1 MKITEAKSAY
11 YKQYQKF
18 SFAAADVAKQKEE
31 AEKNAR
37 LHPDKAEEFNKQAA
51 TLEISLEALNKQ
63 KEEYMKHNEK
73 IAEME
78 CAYAN
83 MIVSQQQSEAMEES
97 AAEELKILE
106 TARRIMKGDI
116 VPPQDEEKLMKYN
129 FKLYMA
135 AKNMAVMAKEHE
147 EDLLK
152 EQLGAGQDPVPHG
165 TLQRAGG
172 AQRRGQRERRG
183 LCALRQRLVAVF
195 VAVQPKRRQPVAVF
209 IQRRR
214 PLPI

>member
-1 MKITEAKSAY
+1 MLFTGRFGMKISEAKSAY

-37 LHPDKAEEFNKQAA
+37 LHPSQADEFNEKAA

-63 KEEYMKHNEK
+63 AEEYMKHNEK

-83 MIVSQQQSEAMEES
+83 MIASEQNAEAAEES

-135 AKNMAVMAKEHE
+135 AKNMGVLAKEHE
-147 EDLLK
+147 EDDSLWDDEEETGEEERIDPMEYAG
-152 EQLGAGQDPVPHG
+152 EQEAPE
-165 TLQRAGG
+165 GG
-172 AQRRGQRERRG
+172 PSLDMEVSDVTGE
-183 LCALRQRLVAVF
+183 
-195 VAVQPKRRQPVAVF
+195 
-209 IQRRR
+209 
-214 PLPI
+214 

>member
-147 EDLLK
+147 EDESLWEDEEEVTDDRIDPMEYAG
-152 EQLGAGQDPVPHG
+152 EQEAPE
-165 TLQRAGG
+165 GG
-172 AQRRGQRERRG
+172 PSLDLE
-183 LCALRQRLVAVF
+183 VSDV
-195 VAVQPKRRQPVAVF
+195 VEE
-209 IQRRR
+209 
-214 PLPI
+214 

>member
-37 LHPDKAEEFNKQAA
+37 LYPDKAEEFNKQAA

-147 EDLLK
+147 EDDSLWEDEEEGTDERIDPMEYAG
-152 EQLGAGQDPVPHG
+152 EQEAPE
-165 TLQRAGG
+165 GG
-172 AQRRGQRERRG
+172 PSLDLE
-183 LCALRQRLVAVF
+183 VSDV
-195 VAVQPKRRQPVAVF
+195 VEE
-209 IQRRR
+209 
-214 PLPI
+214 

>member
-37 LHPDKAEEFNKQAA
+37 LHPEKAEEFNKQAA

-83 MIVSQQQSEAMEES
+83 MIASEQNAEAMEES

-147 EDLLK
+147 EDESLWDDEEEVSDERINPMEYAG
-152 EQLGAGQDPVPHG
+152 EQEAPE
-165 TLQRAGG
+165 GG
-172 AQRRGQRERRG
+172 PSLDLE
-183 LCALRQRLVAVF
+183 VSDV
-195 VAVQPKRRQPVAVF
+195 VEE
-209 IQRRR
+209 
-214 PLPI
+214 

>member
-1 MKITEAKSAY
+1 MKISEARSAY

-37 LHPDKAEEFNKQAA
+37 LHPEKAEEFNKQAA

-63 KEEYMKHNEK
+63 KEEYMDHHEK
-73 IAEME
+73 ICEME

-147 EDLLK
+147 EDDSLWEDEEEGTDEGIDPMEYAG
-152 EQLGAGQDPVPHG
+152 EQEAPE
-165 TLQRAGG
+165 GG
-172 AQRRGQRERRG
+172 PSLDLE
-183 LCALRQRLVAVF
+183 VSDV
-195 VAVQPKRRQPVAVF
+195 VEE
-209 IQRRR
+209 
-214 PLPI
+214 

>member
-1 MKITEAKSAY
+1 MKIQEAKKAY
-11 YKQYQKF
+11 YQQYQKF

-37 LHPDKAEEFNKQAA
+37 LYPNQADEFNEKAA

-63 KEEYMKHNEK
+63 AEEYMKHNEK
-73 IAEME
+73 IADME

-83 MIVSQQQSEAMEES
+83 MISSEQQAEAMEE
-97 AAEELKILE
+97 AGIDEMKILE

-135 AKNMAVMAKEHE
+135 AKNMAIMAKEHE
-147 EDLLK
+147 EDESLWDDEEESEEMIDPMEYAG
-152 EQLGAGQDPVPHG
+152 EQEAPE
-165 TLQRAGG
+165 GG
-172 AQRRGQRERRG
+172 PSLDLE
-183 LCALRQRLVAVF
+183 VSDV
-195 VAVQPKRRQPVAVF
+195 VSEE
-209 IQRRR
+209 
-214 PLPI
+214 

>member
-63 KEEYMKHNEK
+63 KDEYMKHNEK

-83 MIVSQQQSEAMEES
+83 MIASEQNAEAMEES

-147 EDLLK
+147 EDESLWDDEDEVADERIDPMEYAG
-152 EQLGAGQDPVPHG
+152 EQEAPE
-165 TLQRAGG
+165 GG
-172 AQRRGQRERRG
+172 PSLDLE
-183 LCALRQRLVAVF
+183 VSDV
-195 VAVQPKRRQPVAVF
+195 VEE
-209 IQRRR
+209 
-214 PLPI
+214 

>member
-1 MKITEAKSAY
+1 MKISEAKSAY

-37 LHPDKAEEFNKQAA
+37 LYPDKKDEFNERAA

-63 KEEYMKHNEK
+63 ADEYMKHNEK
-73 IAEME
+73 IAEAE

-83 MIVSQQQSEAMEES
+83 MIASEQNAEAMEES

-147 EDLLK
+147 KDESLWDDEEDPTEAERIDPMEFAG
-152 EQLGAGQDPVPHG
+152 EQEAP
-165 TLQRAGG
+165 GG
-172 AQRRGQRERRG
+172 GPSLDLE
-183 LCALRQRLVAVF
+183 VSDV
-195 VAVQPKRRQPVAVF
+195 
-209 IQRRR
+209 IE
-214 PLPI
+214 

>member
-51 TLEISLEALNKQ
+51 TLEISLEAVNEQ
-63 KEEYMKHNEK
+63 KADYMKHNEK

-147 EDLLK
+147 EDDSLWEDEEEGTDERIDPMECAG
-152 EQLGAGQDPVPHG
+152 EQEAPE
-165 TLQRAGG
+165 GG
-172 AQRRGQRERRG
+172 PSLDLE
-183 LCALRQRLVAVF
+183 VSDV
-195 VAVQPKRRQPVAVF
+195 VEE
-209 IQRRR
+209 
-214 PLPI
+214 

>member
-1 MKITEAKSAY
+1 MKISEAKSAY

-18 SFAAADVAKQKEE
+18 SFAASDVARKKEE

-37 LHPDKAEEFNKQAA
+37 LHPDKADEFNKEAA
-51 TLEISLEALNKQ
+51 TLEISLEGLQKQ
-63 KEEYMKHNEK
+63 ADEYMKHNEK
-73 IAEME
+73 IAEAE

-83 MIVSQQQSEAMEES
+83 MIASEQNAEAMEDS

-135 AKNMAVMAKEHE
+135 AKNMGILAKEHE
-147 EDLLK
+147 EDDSLWK
-152 EQLGAGQDPVPHG
+152 DEEEIGEEERIDPMEYAGEQEAPE
-165 TLQRAGG
+165 GG
-172 AQRRGQRERRG
+172 PSLDMEVSDVIGE
-183 LCALRQRLVAVF
+183 
-195 VAVQPKRRQPVAVF
+195 
-209 IQRRR
+209 
-214 PLPI
+214 

>member
-83 MIVSQQQSEAMEES
+83 MIASEQNAEAMEES

-147 EDLLK
+147 EDESLWDDEEEVADERIDPMEYAG
-152 EQLGAGQDPVPHG
+152 EQEAPE
-165 TLQRAGG
+165 GG
-172 AQRRGQRERRG
+172 PSLDLE
-183 LCALRQRLVAVF
+183 VSDV
-195 VAVQPKRRQPVAVF
+195 VEE
-209 IQRRR
+209 
-214 PLPI
+214 

>member
-116 VPPQDEEKLMKYN
+116 VPPQDEEKPVLILQRKIN
-129 FKLYMA
+129 FLTEILLLPKVPTEDLSRLHQIMKLYG
-135 AKNMAVMAKEHE
+135 N
-147 EDLLK
+147 
-152 EQLGAGQDPVPHG
+152 
-165 TLQRAGG
+165 TLIHI
-172 AQRRGQRERRG
+172 
-183 LCALRQRLVAVF
+183 LRM
-195 VAVQPKRRQPVAVF
+195 
-209 IQRRR
+209 
-214 PLPI
+214 

>member
-37 LHPDKAEEFNKQAA
+37 LHPEKAEEFNKQAA

-83 MIVSQQQSEAMEES
+83 MIASEQNAEAMEES

-147 EDLLK
+147 EDESLWDDEDEVADERIDPMEYAG
-152 EQLGAGQDPVPHG
+152 EQEAPE
-165 TLQRAGG
+165 GG
-172 AQRRGQRERRG
+172 PSLDLE
-183 LCALRQRLVAVF
+183 VSDV
-195 VAVQPKRRQPVAVF
+195 VEE
-209 IQRRR
+209 
-214 PLPI
+214 

>member
-83 MIVSQQQSEAMEES
+83 MIASEQNAEAMEES

-147 EDLLK
+147 EDESLWEDEEEVTDDRIDPMEYAG
-152 EQLGAGQDPVPHG
+152 EQEAPE
-165 TLQRAGG
+165 GG
-172 AQRRGQRERRG
+172 PSLDLE
-183 LCALRQRLVAVF
+183 VSDV
-195 VAVQPKRRQPVAVF
+195 VEE
-209 IQRRR
+209 
-214 PLPI
+214 

>member
-1 MKITEAKSAY
+1 MKISEAKSAY

-18 SFAAADVAKQKEE
+18 SFAVADVAKQKEE

-147 EDLLK
+147 EDDSLWEDEEEGTDERIDPMEYAG
-152 EQLGAGQDPVPHG
+152 EQEAPE
-165 TLQRAGG
+165 GG
-172 AQRRGQRERRG
+172 PSLDLE
-183 LCALRQRLVAVF
+183 VSDV
-195 VAVQPKRRQPVAVF
+195 VEE
-209 IQRRR
+209 
-214 PLPI
+214 

>member
-83 MIVSQQQSEAMEES
+83 MIASEQNAEAMEES

-147 EDLLK
+147 EDESLWDDEDEVADERIDPMEYAG
-152 EQLGAGQDPVPHG
+152 EQEAPE
-165 TLQRAGG
+165 GG
-172 AQRRGQRERRG
+172 PSLDLE
-183 LCALRQRLVAVF
+183 VSDV
-195 VAVQPKRRQPVAVF
+195 VEE
-209 IQRRR
+209 
-214 PLPI
+214 

>member
-1 MKITEAKSAY
+1 MMTIKEAGKAY
-11 YKQYQKF
+11 YGQYQKF
-18 SFAAADVAKQKEE
+18 SIAAHETLIKKQE

-37 LHPDKAEEFNKQAA
+37 LYPNEADKFTEEAA
-51 TLEISLEALNKQ
+51 TLELSYNALNKQ
-63 KEEYMKHNEK
+63 AEEYMEFNGE

-78 CAYAN
+78 AAYAN
-83 MIVSQQQSEAMEES
+83 MKVAEQQGEAMEES

-147 EDLLK
+147 KDDSLWEDEEEPSGENVDPLEYAG
-152 EQLGAGQDPVPHG
+152 EQTAPEGGPSLDLEVADVTGSAGTGVS
-165 TLQRAGG
+165 
-172 AQRRGQRERRG
+172 E
-183 LCALRQRLVAVF
+183 
-195 VAVQPKRRQPVAVF
+195 
-209 IQRRR
+209 
-214 PLPI
+214 